1 MELNDKVRL
10 VSYTGL
16 STTVNDKYNPLDMD
30 SIIVNTNAKFNPIEV
45 VWDNGIKNSYN
56 EINLKLV

>member
-16 STTVNDKYNPLDMD
+16 KEAINDKYNPLDMD
-30 SIIVNTNAKFNPIEV
+30 GVIVKVNAKYNPIEV
-45 VWDNGIKNSYN
+45 VWENGIKNSYN
-56 EINLKLV
+56 EINLKLL